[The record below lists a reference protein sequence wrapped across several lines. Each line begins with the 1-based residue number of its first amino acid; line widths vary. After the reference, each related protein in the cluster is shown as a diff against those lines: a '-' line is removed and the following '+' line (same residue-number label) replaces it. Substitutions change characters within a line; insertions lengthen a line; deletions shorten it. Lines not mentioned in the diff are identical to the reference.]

1 MKIAVIGTGYVGLVS
16 GACFAD
22 FGHDVTCADLDAAR
36 IDALQRLEIP
46 FYEPGLG
53 EVVERNVAAGRLR
66 FTTSV
71 AEAVAPAAVIFL
83 AVGTPE
89 GKGGHP
95 DLSQIVSAATTAASH
110 VDRYAVMVMKS
121 TVPVGTSAWIADLVH
136 ECLDGAAEIDIVSNP
151 EFLREGS
158 AVSDFM
164 RPDRVVIG
172 AASPRAAAVMR
183 EIYRPLYL
191 IETPIVMT
199 NRESAELIKYA
210 ANAFLAVKIGF
221 INEIANLCDRVGA
234 DVHIVA
240 KGMGLD
246 KRIGPKFLHPGPG
259 YGGSCFPKDTRA
271 LAALG
276 TARGTPQRIV
286 QAAIEV
292 NDKQRELIVEKIRT
306 ALGTLRGRRIA
317 VLGLSFKPNTSDV
330 RESASLY
337 VCRELV
343 AGGASI
349 RAFDPVAA
357 EEAAHALA
365 DLNGRMTYVTDA
377 YAAAEGADALV
388 IMTEW
393 NEFRSLDL
401 DLLRRAMSHHVIVDT
416 RNVLDPG
423 LTRAAGFVYAC
434 TGRERA
440 VGVEAVV

>member
-22 FGHDVTCADLDAAR
+22 FGHDVTCVDLDEAR

-53 EVVERNVAAGRLR
+53 EVVERNGAAGRLR
-66 FTTSV
+66 FTTNIGD
-71 AEAVAPAAVIFL
+71 AVSSAVVIFL

-95 DLSQIVSAATTAASH
+95 DLSQIVSAATAVAAH
-110 VDRYAVMVMKS
+110 VQRYTVLVMKS
-121 TVPVGTSAWIADLVH
+121 TVPVGTSAWLAELLL
-136 ECLDGAAEIDIVSNP
+136 ERLDGSAEIDVVSNP

-158 AVSDFM
+158 AVGDFM

-172 AASPRAAAVMR
+172 AASARAAATMR

-210 ANAFLAVKIGF
+210 SNAFLAVKIGF

-276 TARGTPQRIV
+276 AARNARQRIV
-286 QAAIEV
+286 ESAIDV
-292 NDKQRELIVEKIRT
+292 NDRQRELIVEKIRT
-306 ALGTLRGRRIA
+306 ALGSLRGRR
-317 VLGLSFKPNTSDV
+317 VGLLGLSFKPNTSDV
-330 RESASLY
+330 RESAALY
-337 VCRELV
+337 VCRQLTAE
-343 AGGASI
+343 GAMI

-357 EEAAHALA
+357 REAAHALC
-365 DLNGRMTYVTDA
+365 DLDGQVAYVNDV

-401 DLLRRAMSHHVIVDT
+401 DLLRRLMANRVVVDT
-416 RNVLDPG
+416 RNVLDPA
-423 LTRAAGFVYAC
+423 LARAAGFVYAC

-440 VGVEAVV
+440 VGVEAAV

>member
-1 MKIAVIGTGYVGLVS
+1 MRIAVIGTGYVGLVS

-22 FGHDVTCADLDAAR
+22 FGHDVTCADLDETR

-46 FYEPGLG
+46 FYEPGLS
-53 EVVERNVAAGRLR
+53 EVVERNVTAGRLR
-66 FTTSV
+66 FTTSI
-71 AEAVAPAAVIFL
+71 AEAVTPAAVIFL

-95 DLSQIVSAATTAASH
+95 DLSQIVSAATSVAVH
-110 VDRYAVMVMKS
+110 VRRHAVLVMKS
-121 TVPVGTSAWIADLVH
+121 TVPVGTSAWMADLLR
-136 ECLDGAAEIDIVSNP
+136 ERFDGGAEIDVVSNP

-172 AASPRAAAVMR
+172 ADNARAAAIMR

-210 ANAFLAVKIGF
+210 SNAFLAVKIGF

-234 DVHIVA
+234 DVHVVA

-246 KRIGPKFLHPGPG
+246 KRIGSKFLHAGPG

-276 TARGTPQRIV
+276 AARNARQRLV
-286 QAAIEV
+286 ESAIDV
-292 NDKQRELIVEKIRT
+292 NDRQRELIVEKIRT
-306 ALGTLRGRRIA
+306 ALGTLRGRR
-317 VLGLSFKPNTSDV
+317 VGLLGLSFKPNTSDV
-330 RESASLY
+330 RESAALY
-337 VCRELV
+337 VCRQLAAE
-343 AGGASI
+343 GATI

-357 EEAAHALA
+357 REAAHALCE
-365 DLNGRMTYVTDA
+365 LNGYIAYVSDA
-377 YAAAEGADALV
+377 YAAAEEADALV

-401 DLLRRAMSHHVIVDT
+401 DLLRRVMAHRVIVDT

-423 LTRAAGFVYAC
+423 LARAAGFVYAC
-434 TGRERA
+434 TGRERVVA
-440 VGVEAVV
+440 VEAAV

>member
-1 MKIAVIGTGYVGLVS
+1 MRIAVIGTGYVGLVS

-22 FGHDVTCADLDAAR
+22 FGHDVTCADLDASR
-36 IDALQRLEIP
+36 IDSLHRLEIP
-46 FYEPGLG
+46 FYEPGLA

-66 FTTSV
+66 FTTSI

-95 DLSQIVSAATTAASH
+95 DLSQIVTAATSAAAH
-110 VDRYAVMVMKS
+110 VERHAVMVMKS
-121 TVPVGTSAWIADLVH
+121 TVPVGTSAWIADLVS
-136 ECLDGAAEIDIVSNP
+136 ECLDGAAEIDVVSNP

-172 AASPRAAAVMR
+172 AASQRAAAIMR

-276 TARGTPQRIV
+276 AARNARQRIV
-286 QAAIEV
+286 ESAIDV
-292 NDKQRELIVEKIRT
+292 NDRQRALIVEKIRA
-306 ALGTLRGRRIA
+306 ALGTLRGRRVA

-337 VCRELV
+337 VCRELAA
-343 AGGASI
+343 AGATI

-357 EEAAHALA
+357 REAAHALNEL
-365 DLNGRMTYVTDA
+365 DGNMVYVSDA
-377 YAAAEGADALV
+377 YSAADGADALV

-401 DLLRRAMSHHVIVDT
+401 DLLRRVMAHRVIVDA

-434 TGRERA
+434 TGREKA
-440 VGVEAVV
+440 VGVEAVA

>member
-1 MKIAVIGTGYVGLVS
+1 MRIAVIGTGYVGLVS

-22 FGHDVTCADLDAAR
+22 FGHDVTCADLDEAR
-36 IDALQRLEIP
+36 IDALQRGEIP
-46 FYEPGLG
+46 FFEPGLG
-53 EVVERNVAAGRLR
+53 EVVERNVTAGRLR
-66 FTTSV
+66 FTTSL
-71 AEAVAPAAVIFL
+71 ADAVTPAAVIFL

-95 DLSQIVSAATTAASH
+95 DLSQIVSAATVAASH
-110 VDRYAVMVMKS
+110 VSRYAVMVMKS
-121 TVPVGTSAWIADLVH
+121 TVPVGTSAWIADLVR
-136 ECLDGAAEIDIVSNP
+136 ECLEGAAEIDVVSNP

-172 AASPRAAAVMR
+172 AASQRAAGIMR

-221 INEIANLCDRVGA
+221 INEVANLCDRVGA
-234 DVHIVA
+234 DVHVVA

-246 KRIGPKFLHPGPG
+246 KRIGSKFLHPGPG

-276 TARGTPQRIV
+276 AARGTPQRIV
-286 QAAIEV
+286 EAAIQS

-306 ALGTLRGRRIA
+306 ALGTLRGRRIGL
-317 VLGLSFKPNTSDV
+317 LGLSFKPNTSDV

-337 VCRELV
+337 VCRELSA
-343 AGGASI
+343 AGATI
-349 RAFDPVAA
+349 RAFDPVAS
-357 EEAAHALA
+357 EEAARALSE
-365 DLNGRMTYVTDA
+365 LNGHMAYVSDA

-401 DLLRRAMSHHVIVDT
+401 DMLRRVMAHRVIVDA

-434 TGRERA
+434 TGREKA
-440 VGVEAVV
+440 VGVEAVA